1 MTNYLEKPST
11 KTSAKYLDWPIELI
25 NLAKKQEALQAISKQ
40 TEALI
45 EELFFHIYRFDE
57 QEITKGNM
65 SLLTKSELTEGYNLH
80 QSEISYFNVLI
91 KILNNLFYFSRN
103 GAIKHLDI
111 ASLPENTLL
120 VAKIATGSAESDL
133 FANLVAIV
141 NEVNRYSV
149 MQPKSSII
157 HHHIQK
163 FIADDTNI

>member
-1 MTNYLEKPST
+1 MANNLEKPST
-11 KTSAKYLDWPIELI
+11 KTSTKYLDWPIELI
-25 NLAKKQEALQAISKQ
+25 NLAKKQEALQGISQQ

-57 QEITKGNM
+57 QQITEGNLA
-65 SLLTKSELTEGYNLH
+65 LLTKSQLAEGYNL
-80 QSEISYFNVLI
+80 QESEISYFNVLI

-103 GAIKHLDI
+103 GAIKNLEI
-111 ASLPENTLL
+111 ASLPENMLL

-133 FANLVAIV
+133 FANLVSIV

-157 HHHIQK
+157 KHHIEK